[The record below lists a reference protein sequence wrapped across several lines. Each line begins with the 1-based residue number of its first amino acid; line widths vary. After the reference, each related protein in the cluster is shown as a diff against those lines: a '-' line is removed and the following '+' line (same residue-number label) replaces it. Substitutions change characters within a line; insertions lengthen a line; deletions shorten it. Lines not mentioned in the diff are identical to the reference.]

1 MGCPY
6 LSSTRAT
13 ARDSISAVTC
23 MQDGLNGTWEAT
35 ALAAETEAAEAA
47 ATVEA
52 TEAADAM
59 DKCDGRSAAST
70 TSDRL
75 SARGV
80 GWGTASGGGTVTGMG
95 C

>member
-6 LSSTRAT
+6 LSSTSAT

-23 MQDGLNGTWEAT
+23 MRDGLNGTWEAT
-35 ALAAETEAAEAA
+35 ALAVETEAAEAA
-47 ATVEA
+47 ATVED

-59 DKCDGRSAAST
+59 DRCDGRLSAST
-70 TSDRL
+70 VSDRL
-75 SARGV
+75 SAREV
-80 GWGTASGGGTVTGMG
+80 GCGTASGGGTATGMG